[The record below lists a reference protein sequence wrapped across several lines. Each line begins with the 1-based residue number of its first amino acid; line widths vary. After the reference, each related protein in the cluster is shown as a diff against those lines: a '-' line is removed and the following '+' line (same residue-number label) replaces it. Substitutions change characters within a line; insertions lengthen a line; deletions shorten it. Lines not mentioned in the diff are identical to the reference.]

1 MKVAVAS
8 MGTLPE
14 AWVGIQTGLCSQF
27 LVFDLETMEYVVVSV
42 PPNPEQPERVS
53 LAALRAIVE
62 QNVTAVITG
71 RMQDVCRETLQT
83 LGVEVI
89 DGVEGMT
96 VEDAIR
102 LYQATGLKTPEER
115 QGVANRV
122 AVAAHDGGL
131 DTPLERHFGVC
142 TSFVVVDPQTMQW
155 TVVVDEYI
163 HEKVE
168 PDGPAREVSLNAV
181 RAVVR
186 SGANVLITP
195 HIHPTCCTALQ
206 ALAVTVYAAPE
217 GVTVGEAVERYR
229 RGELEEL
236 PMRP

>member
-27 LVFDLETMEYVVVSV
+27 LVFDLKTMEYVVVSV

-53 LAALRAIVE
+53 LAALRAIVA
-62 QNVTAVITG
+62 QDVAAVITG
-71 RMQDVCRETLQT
+71 RIREACRETLQT

-96 VEDAIR
+96 VQDAIR
-102 LYQATGLKTPEER
+102 LYKATGLRTPAER
-115 QGVANRV
+115 QGPANRV
-122 AVAAHDGGL
+122 AIAAHDGGL
-131 DTPLERHFGVC
+131 EAPLERHFGVC
-142 TSFVVVDPQTMQW
+142 TSFIVVDPQTMQW
-155 TVVVDEYI
+155 TMVE
-163 HEKVE
+163 VE

-206 ALAVTVYAAPE
+206 ALAVTVYTAPE
-217 GVTVGEAVERYR
+217 GITMGEAVERYQ
-229 RGELEEL
+229 RGELEES
-236 PMRP
+236 PIIGFS